1 MLTTNSPVSSA
12 LMQESLRPPPR
23 LAAGGK
29 HHEGWIVA
37 DVIELAI
44 GREIDAAVQAKLEIH
59 PIGRGTSSAFI
70 GE

>member
-44 GREIDAAVQAKLEIH
+44 GREIDAAVQAK
-59 PIGRGTSSAFI
+59 R
-70 GE
+70 